1 MFSNYLNIPINFKDI
16 RQKGTVERID
26 VKKSIHSMIH
36 LITTTQYNEVRHDP
50 SFGCDIW
57 QYDFENIY
65 NPHLF
70 KEELKKSI
78 KNSISSNE
86 KRLVNVNVD
95 LQIEQVEI
103 TTKVRNK
110 RIKTRIRLIVTGL
123 IDKTNEP
130 LNHHEMF
137 FIGPLSY

>member
-1 MFSNYLNIPINFKDI
+1 MFSNYLNIPFNFKDI
-16 RQKGTVERID
+16 KLKGSVDRID
-26 VKKSIHSMIH
+26 VTRSIHNMIH
-36 LITTTQYNEVRHDP
+36 LITTTEYYEVRHDP

-65 NPHLF
+65 NPHSF

-78 KNSISSNE
+78 RNSIRNNE
-86 KRLVNVNVD
+86 KRLVNVIVD

-110 RIKTRIRLIVTGL
+110 RIKTRIRLVVKGL
-123 IDKTNEP
+123 IDQTNEP
-130 LNHHEMF
+130 LIHNEMF

>member
-1 MFSNYLNIPINFKDI
+1 MFSNYLNIPLNFKDI
-16 RQKGTVERID
+16 KHKGSVDRID
-26 VKKSIHSMIH
+26 VTSSIHNMIH
-36 LITTTQYNEVRHDP
+36 LITTTEYNEVRHDP
-50 SFGCDIW
+50 RFGCDIW

-65 NPHLF
+65 NPHSF
-70 KEELKKSI
+70 KEDLKKSI
-78 KNSISSNE
+78 RNSIRNNE

-110 RIKTRIRLIVTGL
+110 RIKTRIRLVVKGL

-130 LNHHEMF
+130 LIHNEMF